1 MVHTDKKRVDAKLNI
16 ILESEL
22 NRTNIP
28 LRKLD
33 KLMKER
39 NSLEQLRLG
48 TFIAG
53 CVMCFNHK
61 VKEISFPFNNSRMQD
76 SVIAMAVAE
85 KGGIIS
91 TIYQPTMLYG
101 YIPIILA
108 EKLKLLCKVKLEISA
123 RQ

>member
-1 MVHTDKKRVDAKLNI
+1 
-16 ILESEL
+16 
-22 NRTNIP
+22 
-28 LRKLD
+28 
-33 KLMKER
+33 
-39 NSLEQLRLG
+39 
-48 TFIAG
+48 
-53 CVMCFNHK
+53 
-61 VKEISFPFNNSRMQD
+61 MQD